1 MKCQT
6 TWSHRVGSFHLI
18 TVEFQP
24 SSDINI
30 STRNCVLW
38 ASWHGF
44 PTLKSYYRFNLL
56 VAQEITYVCMP
67 IQRAIKKQDHLR
79 VVDKYYLE
87 SIVQKDPSKLKLKNY
102 WITTFFVLKIP
113 RNANRNT
120 HFYAHMGKYTKG
132 RGTAVQS
139 HCIAANRLI
148 RTMGI
153 VEGILSVAFVMTLV
167 TGWQG
172 LTFKDWQG
180 GVVCVCVRV
189 WLGE

>member
-102 WITTFFVLKIP
+102 WITTFLYWKYQEMLIETHTFMHTQV
-113 RNANRNT
+113 NT
-120 HFYAHMGKYTKG
+120 QVG

-139 HCIAANRLI
+139 HCIAANQLI

-153 VEGILSVAFVMTLV
+153 VEGI
-167 TGWQG
+167 
-172 LTFKDWQG
+172 
-180 GVVCVCVRV
+180 
-189 WLGE
+189 